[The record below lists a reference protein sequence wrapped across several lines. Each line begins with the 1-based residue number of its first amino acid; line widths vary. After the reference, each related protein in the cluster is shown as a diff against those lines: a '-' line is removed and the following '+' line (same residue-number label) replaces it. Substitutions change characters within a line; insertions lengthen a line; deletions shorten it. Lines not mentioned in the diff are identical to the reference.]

1 MRINHFVIGKIKH
14 CHVFTIHAI
23 LSLRPQDRQAG
34 NEKELK
40 KEFQKKLANKKSTWY
55 ITSRCFGNTAVSE
68 RN

>member
-1 MRINHFVIGKIKH
+1 MPINHFVIGKIKH

-40 KEFQKKLANKKSTWY
+40 NNFKKSLQIKNEHGILLLAASVTRQR
-55 ITSRCFGNTAVSE
+55 TKE
-68 RN
+68 